1 MLLAAVPPGSC
12 FSATLV
18 ICPPTPS
25 VWQTFQKMWNQ
36 GPREGKPLAWVTQR
50 KWGVGVYPTISHGLK
65 PDTPPHP
72 GTVPQFP
79 FDSNL
84 TVVF

>member
-36 GPREGKPLAWVTQR
+36 GPGEGNPPAWVTQR
-50 KWGVGVYPTISHGLK
+50 KWGVGLYPTISHGLK
-65 PDTPPHP
+65 PDTHTHPPILELCLSFLS
-72 GTVPQFP
+72 T
-79 FDSNL
+79 L
-84 TVVF
+84 I